1 MLELD
6 RSAAEDREKRLLNRC
21 DHLTRKVEELTH
33 EMTAFQSAQDDSN
46 GGQRRQGSP
55 SVQKSS
61 QKKQKRVAASSPGAP
76 VPVAGYPQ
84 KELVRYSVESCSSVV
99 RSEQVTSVSE
109 ASRVHQ
115 MDPDT
120 PTDAKLDKQGLF
132 QNAPYFRRGCR
143 RQQIMA
149 AGLHQEA
156 KRKEGCS
163 VSGQPPEGLRCIY
176 PLSIRITK
184 GARGWREGANP

>member
-120 PTDAKLDKQGLF
+120 PTDAKLDKQGLSRMLPTF
-132 QNAPYFRRGCR
+132 EEDAEGSKLWQLVCTKKPKG
-143 RQQIMA
+143 
-149 AGLHQEA
+149 
-156 KRKEGCS
+156 RKAVLLVGN
-163 VSGQPPEGLRCIY
+163 LRKDCDAY
-176 PLSIRITK
+176 TLCQYV
-184 GARGWREGANP
+184 